1 MAGAEVPGA
10 GRRPMFCAR
19 MTARISFLICNS
31 YSLCSVLIGLAV
43 LFASGFVT
51 AQDPTQQS
59 ASQPAKQAAPVS
71 NPNPPDVPHGKKLIL
86 KDGTYQIVRE
96 YTRNGDRV
104 RYFSE
109 ERGDW
114 EELPA
119 SMVDWDATA
128 KAEAAGQKAFNA
140 MANKIHEQEEAK
152 RMDNVSD
159 IDASLQVGKGAYLPE
174 AEGLFVVEGK
184 SVRMLA
190 QAGAGV
196 KADKLRTVEQVLSP
210 VPIVPGKQKV
220 FLPGEHAKLRLISTT
235 PEFYLREAPPDPD
248 DPNAGPIARSGRPGE
263 SGPDVVLIRA
273 KMAHKGRELESIG
286 TFFGERISTNRDEIA
301 LQRWEVAPR
310 VYRFTLGEALTP
322 GEYVIAEVLEDGLNY
337 FVWDFGVDG
346 NGGDTAKKK

>member
-1 MAGAEVPGA
+1 MWRAPAEGS
-10 GRRPMFCAR
+10 MFCAR
-19 MTARISFLICNS
+19 MTGRVSFLIRNS
-31 YSLCSVLIGLAV
+31 HSLCIVLLGLTV
-43 LFASGFVT
+43 LFASASVT
-51 AQDPTQQS
+51 AQDTGQQT
-59 ASQPAKQAAPVS
+59 ASQPTKQPASAPS
-71 NPNPPDVPHGKKLIL
+71 STPADVPHGKKLIL
-86 KDGTYQIVRE
+86 KDGTFQIVRE

-128 KAEAAGQKAFNA
+128 KDEAASQKSFNA

-159 IDASLQVGKGAYLPE
+159 IAASLQVGQGAFLPE
-174 AEGLFVVEGK
+174 AEGLYVVEGK
-184 SVRMLA
+184 SVRVVQ

-196 KADKLRTVEQVLSP
+196 KTDKMRTVEQVLSP
-210 VPIVPGKQKV
+210 VPVVPGKQKV
-220 FLPGEHAKLRLISTT
+220 FLPGEHAKLRLITVS

-273 KMAHKGRELESIG
+273 KMTHKGRELESIG
-286 TFFGERISTNRDEIA
+286 TFFGERISTNRDEVP

-322 GEYVIAEVLEDGLNY
+322 GEYVIAEVLGDGLNY
-337 FVWDFGVDG
+337 FVWDFGVDE

>member
-1 MAGAEVPGA
+1 M
-10 GRRPMFCAR
+10 GRAPTEGPMFCAR
-19 MTARISFLICNS
+19 MTGRVSLLIRSPYFLCI
-31 YSLCSVLIGLAV
+31 VLVGLAC
-43 LFASGFVT
+43 LFANAPVRG
-51 AQDPTQQS
+51 QDGSQQP
-59 ASQPAKQAAPVS
+59 ASQSSKQTASTPSSTPSDAT
-71 NPNPPDVPHGKKLIL
+71 HGKKLIL
-86 KDGTYQIVRE
+86 KDGTYQVVRE

-128 KAEAAGQKAFNA
+128 KDEAASQKSFNA
-140 MANKIHEQEEAK
+140 MADKIHQQEEAK

-159 IDASLQVGKGAYLPE
+159 IAASLQVGQGAFLPE
-174 AEGLFVVEGK
+174 ADGLYVVEGK
-184 SVRMLA
+184 SVRVVG

-196 KADKLRTVEQVLSP
+196 KQDKMRTVEQVLSP

-220 FLPGEHAKLRLISTT
+220 FLPGEHAKLRLMSAS

-248 DPNAGPIARSGRPGE
+248 DPNAGPISRSGRPGE

-273 KMAHKGRELESIG
+273 KMAHKGRELESIA
-286 TFFGERISTNRDEIA
+286 TLFGEKMSTNRDEIA

-322 GEYVIAEVLEDGLNY
+322 GEYVIAEILEDGLNY
-337 FVWDFGVDG
+337 FVWDFGMDG
-346 NGGDTAKKK
+346 NGAEAAKKK

>member
-1 MAGAEVPGA
+1 MCRAPAEG
-10 GRRPMFCAR
+10 PMFCAR
-19 MTARISFLICNS
+19 MTGRVPLLIRNPYLRCT
-31 YSLCSVLIGLAV
+31 VLLGLV
-43 LFASGFVT
+43 VVCASAYTT
-51 AQDPTQQS
+51 AQGTTQQG
-59 ASQPAKQAAPVS
+59 ASQPATKPSTAAPNGASTDVS
-71 NPNPPDVPHGKKLIL
+71 HGKKLIL
-86 KDGTYQIVRE
+86 KDGTYQVVRE
-96 YTRNGDRV
+96 YTRTGDRV

-128 KAEAAGQKAFNA
+128 KEEAANQKAFNA
-140 MANKIHEQEEAK
+140 MADKIHQQEEAK
-152 RMDNVSD
+152 RMDNVAD
-159 IDASLQVGKGAYLPE
+159 IAASLQVGQGAFLPE
-174 AEGLFVVEGK
+174 AEGLYVVEGK
-184 SVRMLA
+184 SVRVVE

-196 KADKLRTVEQVLSP
+196 KRDKMRTLEQVLSP
-210 VPIVPGKQKV
+210 VPIVPGKQNV
-220 FLPGEHAKLRLISTT
+220 FLPGEHAKLRLTSTS

-248 DPNAGPIARSGRPGE
+248 DPNAGPISRSGRPGE

-273 KMAHKGRELESIG
+273 KMVHKGRELESIG

-337 FVWDFGVDG
+337 FVWDFGMDG
-346 NGGDTAKKK
+346 NSGDTAKKK